1 MQPLHFAPLK
11 FATIQ
16 VCVVLSL
23 RVSPFVRRGLCQFS
37 MVLSFYSS
45 LVRMTCNLDLRS
57 VKKTGVGGTLEQRS
71 KSHQMKKVLMS
82 LGMAP

>member
-1 MQPLHFAPLK
+1 
-11 FATIQ
+11 
-16 VCVVLSL
+16 
-23 RVSPFVRRGLCQFS
+23 

-45 LVRMTCNLDLRS
+45 LVKMTCNLDLRS